1 MGKIL
6 EQYYEYAK
14 KKGAYVLR
22 MRLSIKT
29 GWSTNQVRNL
39 NDSKANIQKVRSA
52 LQELLNTDDIPEF
65 K

>member
-6 EQYYEYAK
+6 EQYYDYAK

-29 GWSTNQVRNL
+29 GWSTAQVRQLVDN
-39 NDSKANIQKVRSA
+39 KANIKRVRDA
-52 LQELLNTDDIPEF
+52 LKELLNTEDIPNYE
-65 K
+65 